1 MARPLRLEHAG
12 ALWHVTSRG
21 NERRAI
27 FRDDRDRNFFLAVL
41 AESVD
46 LFAWRLHAYVLMGN
60 HYHLLLETPEPNLSR
75 GMHRLNAIYSQS
87 FNRRHERA
95 GHLMQGRFKA
105 ILVEKERH
113 LLELVRYLVLN
124 PVRAGMVEEVGAW
137 PWSNYRATAGLRPA
151 PVWLE
156 TDWTIAQFGRG
167 AGAKC
172 AYREFVNAGA
182 ATLAEPWKKLTG
194 QLFLGSEDFRRRM
207 RARVE
212 ASIVSSEIPR
222 EQRLPIR
229 PALADVVRAA
239 ACVLRVEA
247 SEIRKQRRTPLRLAV
262 AYIARH
268 DTLTRLSDL
277 GAILR
282 VTASSA
288 CEISRSAER
297 LRRRAPEFRAALRSI
312 RSEIRKM
319 KT

>member
-27 FRDDRDRNFFLAVL
+27 FRDDSDRKLFLAVL
-41 AESVD
+41 ADAVG

-75 GMHRLNAIYSQS
+75 GMHRINTVYSQS

-113 LLELVRYLVLN
+113 LLELVRYVVLN
-124 PVRAGMVEEVGAW
+124 PVRAGIVKEAGDW
-137 PWSNYRATAGLRPA
+137 PWSSYLATAGLQRP
-151 PVWLE
+151 PTWLE
-156 TDWTIAQFGRG
+156 TDWTIAQFGSG
-167 AGAKC
+167 AGAMH
-172 AYREFVNAGA
+172 AYREFVHAGA
-182 ATLAEPWKKLTG
+182 TTLAEPWKGLAD
-194 QLFLGSEDFRRRM
+194 QLFLGGEDFRRRM
-207 RARVE
+207 RAKVE

-222 EQRLPIR
+222 EQRLPVR
-229 PALADVVRAA
+229 PALSDVVWAA
-239 ACVLRVEA
+239 AFVLGVEA

-288 CEISRSAER
+288 CEISASANQ
-297 LRRRAPEFRAALRSI
+297 LRQRAPEFRMAIRKI